1 MTPLPYSAVVA
12 TYARPDDLRRLL
24 ESLEAQTHA
33 PTLIAVVDSS
43 PSDETAR
50 VADEF
55 SPRLPIRYER
65 ALKPSAA
72 VQRNQGAAQ
81 VATPLVL
88 FVDDDAI
95 LPAETAE
102 KICSDFARDAEEKIG
117 GIAARIE
124 GMQHHAPR
132 GLLRRYYRWQAGY
145 DHPTFG
151 ARLFGAAINCLPTYE
166 EEGGDLIPSE
176 WLNSTCVFYRTPLFQ
191 RERFPE
197 FEGYSFLEDV
207 HLSARVGRTH
217 RLFFHRTAAFIHN
230 DAPSTFKRNAPAL
243 ARMRLRHQRIVARD
257 ILGLREPW
265 LSAKLLLHRLFVT
278 LCVLRRRGPAWRA
291 ELLGTWT

>member
-1 MTPLPYSAVVA
+1 MTPLAYSAVVA

-24 ESLEAQTHA
+24 ESFETQTHRPA
-33 PTLIAVVDSS
+33 LIAVVDSS
-43 PSDETAR
+43 PSDESAR
-50 VADEF
+50 VAGEF
-55 SPRLPIRYER
+55 SARLPIHYER

-72 VQRNQGAAQ
+72 VQRNQGAAS

-88 FVDDDAI
+88 FIDDDAI
-95 LPAETAE
+95 LPPQTAA
-102 KICSDFARDAEEKIG
+102 KICFEFAADAEEQIG
-117 GIAARIE
+117 GVAARME
-124 GMQHHAPR
+124 GMAHRPPR
-132 GLLRRYYRWQAGY
+132 GWLRRYYRWQAGY

-151 ARLFGAAINCLPTYE
+151 ARLFGAGINCLPTYE
-166 EEGGDLIPSE
+166 EEGGELIPAE
-176 WLNSTCVFYRTPLFQ
+176 WLNCGCVFYRTQLFR
-191 RERFPE
+191 REKFPE

-207 HLSARVGRTH
+207 HISARIGRTH
-217 RLFFHRTAAFIHN
+217 RLFFHRAATFIHR
-230 DAPSTFKRNAPAL
+230 DAPSTFKRNAAAL